1 LGVPSA
7 LTAEPLAADESDEP
21 LLDFFFVGPDLLV
34 VVDLRVEAFVEV
46 TSISGSPS
54 MTATAVACA
63 FALFLVVIGPLLDLV
78 TLHPTSR
85 PNSKNVATAATLDVE
100 RRFPEGF
107 QRPEVNRRS
116 GSQRPSIHD
125 GHVGNIP

>member
-7 LTAEPLAADESDEP
+7 LTAEPLATEESDEP
-21 LLDFFFVGPDLLV
+21 LLAFFDVPDFLV
-34 VVDLRVEAFVEV
+34 VLDVRVDAFVEV
-46 TSISGSPS
+46 TSSSGSPS
-54 MTATAVACA
+54 NTATAVACA

-107 QRPEVNRRS
+107 QRPEVSHRS